1 MFNTKS
7 FSKKPKGVTT
17 LSLNV
22 QDDGQM
28 MDKQLEDEAEEE
40 ARLRHRHHHRRSPH
54 SHSTGAR

>member
-40 ARLRHRHHHRRSPH
+40 ARLRHHRRSPH
-54 SHSTGAR
+54 SHSSGAR